1 MVMERINITDTSK
14 PVTITLKSFAV
25 SIRQLDIEQYKQS
38 GQLFSAIIT
47 NDSILSFSSA
57 PTEVSTASIY
67 LPSNLFNRIS
77 NVSDTANITH
87 SVFLTDSLFLAR
99 SSNVENFKVGSPII
113 SAAVLGEDMLR
124 GLDPPVNVSF
134 IINSVS

>member
-1 MVMERINITDTSK
+1 MERINITDTSK

-25 SIRQLDIEQYKQS
+25 SIRQVDIKQYNQI
-38 GQLFSAIIT
+38 GQLFSATVT
-47 NDSILSFSSA
+47 NDSILNFSSE

-67 LPSNLFNRIS
+67 LPSSLFNRVS

-87 SVFLTDSLFLAR
+87 SVFLTDSLFLSR
-99 SSNVENFKVGSPII
+99 SSNMNSFKVSSPII
-113 SAAVLGEDMLR
+113 SASVLGEDMLR
-124 GLDPPVNVSF
+124 GLDPPINLTF